1 MKSQDI
7 VVLLKLISM
16 HQTFF
21 PEGGVGDKTL
31 FLDDEYEGC
40 SESNYISEKVEHSDL
55 PPPDID
61 KRFSVRALAFA
72 TGISK
77 TQISLSLQRMEQVG
91 LQKLDRKLKLPKTNS
106 KALLEFLAYGIR
118 YVFPVKERELAR
130 GIATSIAAP
139 VLKNKLMSAG
149 ELVPVWPNAEGT
161 TKGLSIEPLHPNV
174 DKAISADPRMYA
186 FLALTDAIR
195 LGNPRERNLAID
207 MLARLFRVSL

>member
-21 PEGGVGDKTL
+21 LEKDVGDKVL
-31 FLDDEYEGC
+31 FVRDEYESW
-40 SESNYISEKVEHSDL
+40 SEGDEVSEKAIDKDL
-55 PPPDID
+55 AAVDID
-61 KRFSVRALAFA
+61 KQFSVRALAFA

-118 YVFPVKERELAR
+118 YVFPAKKRELAR

-149 ELVPVWPNAEGT
+149 ELVPVWPNAEGK

-174 DKAISADPRMYA
+174 DKAIRADPRMYA

-207 MLARLFRVSL
+207 MLAKLFKVSL

>member
-21 PEGGVGDKTL
+21 SAKDVGDQVL
-31 FLDDEYEGC
+31 FVHDEYEGW
-40 SESNYISEKVEHSDL
+40 SEGDKVSEKAIHKDL
-55 PPPDID
+55 APVDID
-61 KRFSVRALAFA
+61 KQFSVRALAFA

-118 YVFPVKERELAR
+118 YVFPAKKRELAR

-149 ELVPVWPNAEGT
+149 ELVPVWPNAEGK

-174 DKAISADPRMYA
+174 DKAIGADPRMYA

-207 MLARLFRVSL
+207 MLARLFKVSL

>member
-1 MKSQDI
+1 
-7 VVLLKLISM
+7 M

-21 PEGGVGDKTL
+21 SEKDVGDQVL
-31 FLDDEYEGC
+31 FVHDEYEG
-40 SESNYISEKVEHSDL
+40 NKVSEKVKNTDL
-55 PPPDID
+55 APVDID
-61 KRFSVRALAFA
+61 KLFSVRALAFT

-118 YVFPVKERELAR
+118 YVFPAKKRELAR

-149 ELVPVWPNAEGT
+149 ELVPVWPNAEGK

-195 LGNPRERNLAID
+195 LGNPRERNMAID
-207 MLARLFRVSL
+207 MLARLFKVSL